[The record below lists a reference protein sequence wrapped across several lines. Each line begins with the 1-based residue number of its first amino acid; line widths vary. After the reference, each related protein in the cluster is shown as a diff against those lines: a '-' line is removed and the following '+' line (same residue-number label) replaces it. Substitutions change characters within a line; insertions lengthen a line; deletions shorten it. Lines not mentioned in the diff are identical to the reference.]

1 MSAISVPKFVK
12 NLSFPKRYTGPILI
26 TAIVVAAHISF
37 GVLDGWEKFAAALAA
52 AMVTEAVLHKIVTGK
67 WRDLS
72 SAYISGNSAGILV
85 RSPLIWPFA
94 LCAAISIASKYVFR
108 FRGSHI
114 WNPTN
119 FGIVVMLLIAS
130 DSMAVLSIQWGNNM
144 WAMLAI
150 WIVGLF
156 VISKVNLANICI
168 TYVLSFIGF
177 AWIRSL
183 ITGDLFLA
191 EIAPLTGPMY
201 QLFVL
206 FMITDPKTTLNS
218 KKGQNIVAFLIA
230 FVEFFFR
237 LGEAVYAPFYAL
249 FIVGPIALII
259 SILWKERAENQE
271 RLKTDTVSNKH

>member
-1 MSAISVPKFVK
+1 MSVSTALKKPFKNFTIPRSYIPPLLIS
-12 NLSFPKRYTGPILI
+12 GILF
-26 TAIVVAAHISF
+26 AAHISF
-37 GVLDGWEKFAAALAA
+37 GILDSYTKLLAA
-52 AMVTEAVLHKIVTGK
+52 IGAAFITESILHRFVTGK
-67 WRDLS
+67 FRNLS
-72 SAYISGNSAGILV
+72 SAYISGISAGILV
-85 RSPLIWPFA
+85 RSPLTWPFA
-94 LCAAISIASKYVFR
+94 LTAAISIASKYVFR

-119 FGIVVMLLIAS
+119 FGVVIMLLIAS
-130 DSMAVLSIQWGNNM
+130 DSMAILSIQWGNNM
-144 WAMLAI
+144 WAMLVI

-156 VISKVNLANICI
+156 TISKVNRFNICA

-183 ITGDLFLA
+183 ITGDMFMT

-206 FMITDPKTTLNS
+206 FMITDPKTTLKS
-218 KKGQNIVAFLIA
+218 KKGQSIVAFLIA

-249 FIVGPIALII
+249 FIVGPIAII
-259 SILWKERAENQE
+259 AVKLWREKE
-271 RLKTDTVSNKH
+271 KGKSK

>member
-1 MSAISVPKFVK
+1 MNAIQIPQKIKQIKVPPGFI
-12 NLSFPKRYTGPILI
+12 GPILI

-37 GVLDGWEKFAAALAA
+37 GVLDGWEKFAAALIAA
-52 AMVTEAVLHKIVTGK
+52 VVTESVLHKIVVGK
-67 WRDLS
+67 WRNLS

-85 RSPLIWPFA
+85 RSPFIWPFA

-108 FRGSHI
+108 FRGTHI

-119 FGIVVMLLIAS
+119 FGIVIMLLIAS

-144 WAMLAI
+144 WAMLVI
-150 WIVGLF
+150 WIVGLA
-156 VISKVNLANICI
+156 VISKVNRFNICA

-177 AWIRSL
+177 AWLRSM

-206 FMITDPKTTLNS
+206 FMITDPKTTPKS
-218 KKGQNIVAFLIA
+218 KKAQNIVAFLIA

-249 FIVGPIALII
+249 FIVGPIAMII
-259 SILWKERAENQE
+259 VLLWKENSKE
-271 RLKTDTVSNKH
+271 S